1 MEVHQHGGVNVG
13 GQRMRWV
20 VVSGLLALSCA
31 CVQSASFDCTKATL
45 PIERQICS
53 HAGLS
58 LLDEELA
65 ETFSMRVQEEGA
77 VAQSVSQLRAAQRAW
92 VRSRNTCKTAQCLQ
106 QSYEQR
112 IAALACM
119 DGPALASAIGVSTC
133 ASAEL
138 RRMDHELVARDPARK
153 KTWDAWR
160 TARASRCLK
169 EGQAAGGAPG
179 WQSASALQ
187 CEVKATQQR
196 LARP

>member
-1 MEVHQHGGVNVG
+1 MTMTFHLHSR
-13 GQRMRWV
+13 RMRCAV
-20 VVSGLLALSCA
+20 LGGLLILSCA
-31 CVQSASFDCTKATL
+31 CAQSASFDCTKATL

-65 ETFSMRVQEEGA
+65 ETFSMRVQEEDA
-77 VAQSVSQLRAAQRAW
+77 VAQLVSQLRTSQRAW
-92 VRSRNTCKTAQCLQ
+92 VRSRNTCKSAQCLQ
-106 QSYEQR
+106 QSYERR
-112 IAALACM
+112 IAELACM

-138 RRMDHELVARDPARK
+138 RRMDHELVARDPARAQGLE
-153 KTWDAWR
+153 AWR
-160 TARASRCLK
+160 AARGSRCLK

-187 CEVKATQQR
+187 CEVKATQER
-196 LARP
+196 LARR